1 MKFFLHDIYKYG
13 ILKTPLEKNY
23 RLSKKYNANIFL
35 KREDLQITNSYKV
48 RPAMYNFL
56 LSHTHQKN
64 IVIASAGNFS
74 SGVAYCSNKFKI
86 PATIFIPTIT
96 PQIKIDN
103 MLKYGN
109 YIEIKKQ
116 GNNFNECLEF
126 AKDFCLKNK
135 LQFFHPYDSY
145 NTIVANMTIA
155 NEIISQNK
163 NMDYII
169 VPIGGGGLVSGILL
183 YIKTY
188 FPKIK
193 IIGCETTST
202 NSMYE
207 SLYIKKEISEKK
219 ITDNFVE
226 GISVKTPG
234 TKTYNICKKYLD
246 DLIVVDDNL
255 VCKEIIDLYNNE
267 KIIVEPA
274 GCVSVATLSSIEKEI
289 SGKNVACILSGGNND
304 ISRYP
309 EIIERSLVYQNKKHY
324 FIIHFYQKPG
334 ELKRFMNNIL
344 GEKDDITRFEYLKK
358 SEKEK
363 EKVFIGI
370 YTNDILSILEKLKR
384 EKFSFI
390 YL

>member
-1 MKFFLHDIYKYG
+1 MKNFLHDIYKYG
-13 ILKTPLEKNY
+13 ILKTPLQKNY
-23 RLSKKYNANIFL
+23 RLSTKYNANVFL
-35 KREDLQITNSYKV
+35 KREDLQITNSFKV

-56 LSHTHQKN
+56 YSQNKTKQ

-74 SGVAYCSNKFKI
+74 SGVAYCSNKFNV
-86 PATIFIPTIT
+86 PTTIFIPTIT

-103 MLKYGN
+103 ILKYGN
-109 YIEIKKQ
+109 ESIKIKKK
-116 GNNFNECLEF
+116 GNNFNECLDF
-126 AKDFCLKNK
+126 AKEFCLKNK

-163 NMDYII
+163 NIDYII

-188 FPKIK
+188 FPKIT

-234 TKTYNICKKYLD
+234 TKTYNICQKYLD
-246 DLIVVDDNL
+246 DLIVVDDNF

-309 EIIERSLVYQNKKHY
+309 EIIERSLIYQNKETL
-324 FIIHFYQKPG
+324 FYYTFLSK
-334 ELKRFMNNIL
+334 
-344 GEKDDITRFEYLKK
+344 TRRIKT
-358 SEKEK
+358 
-363 EKVFIGI
+363 I
-370 YTNDILSILEKLKR
+370 Y
-384 EKFSFI
+384 
-390 YL
+390 